1 MTTDAA
7 ESDDPGRRPAPPD
20 EGDRRRHPPHD
31 GPANDRREIFGWML
45 YDWANSAFYTTV
57 VGALLGPYLIAL
69 AQADVGR
76 TGVVLDLG
84 PVGVVTAQSFY
95 QLFVAVAVGSQVL
108 LLPVVGALADYSNV
122 KKRLMAVFCY
132 TGVAATCLM
141 FFVTGKLYLW
151 GGVLFIVANLCF
163 GGAVV
168 LYNSFLPEIVT
179 EDRRDQVSSR
189 GFALGYLGGGILL
202 ALNFVMVG
210 VAPGL
215 LAPLG
220 YAGGEARGLAVRL
233 SLLSAGVWWGF
244 FAFFAFR
251 RLRSRPTRRRLPPGK
266 GYLTAGFAQLRDTFR
281 ELRRLPH
288 TLKYLVAYLLYN
300 DGIQTVIG
308 SAAVFIAAE
317 LFAGGLDNPEAPS
330 FVLSIFLFVQF
341 MGIGGALLFERVARL
356 LGTKR
361 AILVALVIWTG
372 IVVYAF
378 GFFETRA
385 QAWAIAGLIAVV
397 LGGSQALSRSLFSQ
411 MIPKGRE
418 ASFFGIYEV
427 SERGTSWLGPLVFSI
442 VVARTGSFRYAL
454 LSLIVFFVSG
464 MLLLL
469 FTDTARAV
477 HEAGNL
483 LPEEAAAEEE
493 ATEV

>member
-1 MTTDAA
+1 LTRHEAETPNPPDAA
-7 ESDDPGRRPAPPD
+7 ELTAEPQRERFA
-20 EGDRRRHPPHD
+20 
-31 GPANDRREIFGWML
+31 GPVNDRREIFGWML

-76 TGVVLDLG
+76 TGVVLNLG
-84 PVGVVTAQSFY
+84 FIGSVTAQSFY

-108 LLPVVGALADYSNV
+108 LLPVVGAIADYSNL
-122 KKRLMAVFCY
+122 KKPLMAAFCY

-141 FFVTGKLYLW
+141 FFVTGKLYLL
-151 GGVLFIVANLCF
+151 GGLLFIIANLCY
-163 GGAVV
+163 GGAIV

-179 EDRRDQVSSR
+179 EDQRDRVSSR
-189 GFALGYLGGGILL
+189 GFALGYLGGGLLL
-202 ALNFVMVG
+202 ALNFLFVG
-210 VAPGL
+210 TAPAL

-220 YAGGEARGLAVRL
+220 YDAGEARGLAVRL
-233 SLLSAGVWWGF
+233 SLLSAGVWWGV

-251 RLRSRPTRRRLPPGK
+251 RLKSRPRRRQLPPGK
-266 GYLTAGFAQLRDTFR
+266 SYLTAGFAQLTETFR

-288 TLKYLVAYLLYN
+288 TLKYLIAYLLYN

-361 AILVALVIWTG
+361 AILVALVIWSG
-372 IVVYAF
+372 IVIYAF
-378 GFFETRA
+378 GFFETKT
-385 QAWAIAGLIAVV
+385 QAWMMAGLIAVV

-411 MIPKGRE
+411 MIPRGRE

-464 MLLLL
+464 MLLLF
-469 FTDTARAV
+469 FTDTARAI
-477 HEAGNL
+477 HDAGNL
-483 LPEEAAAEEE
+483 LPEEAATEEG
-493 ATEV
+493 

>member
-1 MTTDAA
+1 LIPDDAA
-7 ESDDPGRRPAPPD
+7 TAD
-20 EGDRRRHPPHD
+20 PHD
-31 GPANDRREIFGWML
+31 TSPQAVAAHVGRHGGPVNDRREIFGWLL

-84 PVGVVTAQSFY
+84 FVGQVTAQSFY

-108 LLPVVGALADYSNV
+108 LLPVVGAVADHSNV
-122 KKRLMAVFCY
+122 KKRLMAAFCY
-132 TGVAATCLM
+132 TGAAATCLM
-141 FFVTGKLYLW
+141 FFVTGKLYLL
-151 GGVLFIVANLCF
+151 GGLLFIVANLCF

-179 EDRRDQVSSR
+179 EDQRDRVSSR
-189 GFALGYLGGGILL
+189 GFAFGYLGGGLLL
-202 ALNFVMVG
+202 ALNFLFVG
-210 VAPGL
+210 AAPSL
-215 LAPLG
+215 LGPLG
-220 YAGGEARGLAVRL
+220 YAEGAARGLAVRL
-233 SLLSAGVWWGF
+233 SLLSAGVWWGV

-251 RLRSRPTRRRLPPGK
+251 RLKSRPTRRPLPPGR
-266 GYLTAGFAQLRDTFR
+266 GYLAAGFAQLRDTFR

-288 TLKYLVAYLLYN
+288 TLKFLVAYLLYN

-341 MGIGGALLFERVARL
+341 MGIGGALLFERVARVT
-356 LGTKR
+356 GTKR
-361 AILVALVIWTG
+361 AILITLLVWSG

-378 GFFETRA
+378 GFFETRG
-385 QAWAIAGLIAVV
+385 QAWVMAGFIAVV

-411 MIPKGRE
+411 MIPAGRE

-427 SERGTSWLGPLVFSI
+427 SERGTSWIGPLVFSV

-469 FTDTARAV
+469 FTDTARAI
-477 HEAGNL
+477 HEAGNR
-483 LPEEAAAEEE
+483 LPEEAAGEAGMSAEG
-493 ATEV
+493 

>member
-1 MTTDAA
+1 MTPTTDDPRA
-7 ESDDPGRRPAPPD
+7 EPAVETGPD
-20 EGDRRRHPPHD
+20 GQPI
-31 GPANDRREIFGWML
+31 NDRREVFGWML

-69 AQADVGR
+69 AQSDVGK
-76 TGVVLDLG
+76 TGVVLNLG
-84 PVGVVTAQSFY
+84 FLGSVTAQSFY
-95 QLFVAVAVGSQVL
+95 QLFVAVAVFSQVL
-108 LLPVVGALADYSNV
+108 LLPIVGAIADYSNL

-132 TGVAATCLM
+132 TGVAATCLL
-141 FFVTGKLYLW
+141 FFVTGKLYLL
-151 GGVLFIVANLCF
+151 GGVLFIIANLSY
-163 GGAVV
+163 GGAIV

-179 EDRRDQVSSR
+179 EDRRDKVSSR
-189 GFALGYLGGGILL
+189 GFALGYLGGGLLL

-210 VAPGL
+210 VAPAL
-215 LAPLG
+215 LAPYG
-220 YAGGEARGLAVRL
+220 YTEGAARGLAVRL
-233 SLLSAGVWWGF
+233 SLLSAGVWWGV
-244 FAFFAFR
+244 FAFLAFR
-251 RLRSRPTRRRLPPGK
+251 RLRVRETGRQLPEGK
-266 GYLTAGFAQLRDTFR
+266 NFLTAGFAQLADTFR

-317 LFAGGLDNPEAPS
+317 LFEGGLDNPEAPT

-361 AILVALVIWTG
+361 AILVSLVIWSG

-378 GFFETRA
+378 AFFQTRA
-385 QAWAIAGLIAVV
+385 QAWVMAGVIAVV

-411 MIPKGRE
+411 MIPAGRE

-427 SERGTSWLGPLVFSI
+427 SERGTSWLGPVVFSV
-442 VVARTGSFRYAL
+442 VVASTGSFRYAIL
-454 LSLIVFFVSG
+454 ALIVFFISG
-464 MLLLL
+464 LLLLL
-469 FTDTARAV
+469 FTDTARAIR
-477 HEAGNL
+477 EAGNE
-483 LPEEAAAEEE
+483 PAPTSDE
-493 ATEV
+493 

>member
-1 MTTDAA
+1 L
-7 ESDDPGRRPAPPD
+7 SRD
-20 EGDRRRHPPHD
+20 EKPSPEHD
-31 GPANDRREIFGWML
+31 GPDAGGAEPRAPAPINDRREIFGWML

-57 VGALLGPYLIAL
+57 VGALLGPYLTAL

-84 PVGVVTAQSFY
+84 FVGSVTAQSFY
-95 QLFVAVAVGSQVL
+95 FLFVMLAVGLQVL
-108 LLPVVGALADYSNV
+108 LLPIVGAIADYSDL

-132 TGVAATCLM
+132 TGVTATCLL
-141 FFVTGKLYLW
+141 FFVTGKLYLL
-151 GGVLFIVANLCF
+151 GGALFIVANLSF

-179 EDRRDQVSSR
+179 EDRRDKVSSR

-202 ALNFVMVG
+202 ALNFLFVG
-210 VAPGL
+210 VAPDL
-215 LAPLG
+215 LAPHG
-220 YAGGEARGLAVRL
+220 YTAGEARGLAVRV

-251 RLRSRPTRRRLPPGK
+251 RLRTRASRKRLPPGK
-266 GYLTAGFAQLRDTFR
+266 SYLTAGFAQLADTFR

-308 SAAVFIAAE
+308 SASVFIASE
-317 LFAGGLDNPEAPS
+317 LFAGGLDNPEAPA

-341 MGIGGALLFERVARL
+341 MGIGGALLFERIARL
-356 LGTKR
+356 VGTKR
-361 AILVALVIWTG
+361 AILVSLAIWLG

-378 GFFETRA
+378 ALFETRA
-385 QAWAIAGLIAVV
+385 QAWVMAGFIAVV

-411 MIPKGRE
+411 MIPAGRE

-442 VVARTGSFRYAL
+442 VVASTGSFRYAL
-454 LSLIVFFVSG
+454 LSLVVFFVSG

-477 HEAGNL
+477 HDAGNR
-483 LPEEAAAEEE
+483 LPEEVTSAE
-493 ATEV
+493 

>member
-1 MTTDAA
+1 VTPSTDDPRAAHADAGPAA
-7 ESDDPGRRPAPPD
+7 EVGPD
-20 EGDRRRHPPHD
+20 GQPV
-31 GPANDRREIFGWML
+31 NDRREVFGWML

-69 AQADVGR
+69 AQADVGK

-84 PVGVVTAQSFY
+84 FLGAVTAQSFY

-108 LLPVVGALADYSNV
+108 LLPIVGAVADYSNL
-122 KKRLMAVFCY
+122 KKRLMAAFCY
-132 TGVAATCLM
+132 TGVAATCLL
-141 FFVTGKLYLW
+141 FFVTGRLYLL
-151 GGVLFIVANLCF
+151 GGVLFVVANLCY
-163 GGAVV
+163 GGAIV

-179 EDRRDQVSSR
+179 EDRRDKVSSR
-189 GFALGYLGGGILL
+189 GFALGYLGGGLLL
-202 ALNFVMVG
+202 ALNFLMVG
-210 VAPGL
+210 VAPAL
-215 LAPLG
+215 LAPYG
-220 YAGGEARGLAVRL
+220 YTDGAARGLAVRL
-233 SLLSAGVWWGF
+233 SLLSAGVWWGV
-244 FAFFAFR
+244 FAFFSFR
-251 RLRSRPTRRRLPPGK
+251 RLRARKVRRELPPGK
-266 GYLTAGFAQLRDTFR
+266 HFLTAGFAQLADTFR

-317 LFAGGLDNPEAPS
+317 LFEGGLDNPEAPT

-361 AILVALVIWTG
+361 AIIVSLVIWAG

-378 GFFETRA
+378 ALFETRA
-385 QAWAIAGLIAVV
+385 QAWVMAGVIAVV

-411 MIPKGRE
+411 MIPEGRE

-427 SERGTSWLGPLVFSI
+427 SERGTSWLGPLVFSV
-442 VVARTGSFRYAL
+442 VVARTGSFRYAIL
-454 LSLIVFFVSG
+454 ALIVFFVSG
-464 MLLLL
+464 LLLL
-469 FTDTARAV
+469 VFTDTARAV
-477 HEAGNL
+477 REAGNE
-483 LPEEAAAEEE
+483 PAPSSAE
-493 ATEV
+493 

>member
-1 MTTDAA
+1 MSRDEKLSREHDAPDADAA
-7 ESDDPGRRPAPPD
+7 EPRMTAPI
-20 EGDRRRHPPHD
+20 
-31 GPANDRREIFGWML
+31 NDRREIFGWML

-57 VGALLGPYLIAL
+57 VGALLGPYLTAL

-76 TGVVLDLG
+76 TGVVLSLG
-84 PVGVVTAQSFY
+84 FLGSVTAQSFY

-108 LLPVVGALADYSNV
+108 LLPVVGAIADYSNL
-122 KKRLMAVFCY
+122 KKRLMAFFCY
-132 TGVAATCLM
+132 TGVTATCLL
-141 FFVTGKLYLW
+141 FFVTGKLYLL
-151 GGVLFIVANLCF
+151 GGVLFVVANLSF
-163 GGAVV
+163 GGAIV

-179 EDRRDQVSSR
+179 EDRRDKVSSQ

-202 ALNFVMVG
+202 ALNFLFVG
-210 VAPGL
+210 LAPSL
-215 LAPLG
+215 LAPYG
-220 YAGGEARGLAVRL
+220 YAAGEARGLAVRV

-251 RLRSRPTRRRLPPGK
+251 RLRERASRKQLPPGK
-266 GYLTAGFAQLRDTFR
+266 SYLTAGFAQLAGTFR

-300 DGIQTVIG
+300 DGIQTIIG
-308 SAAVFIAAE
+308 SASIFIASE
-317 LFAGGLDNPEAPS
+317 LFPGGLDHPDAPT

-341 MGIGGALLFERVARL
+341 MGIGGALLFERIARL
-356 LGTKR
+356 VGTKR
-361 AILVALVIWTG
+361 AILVSLVVWLG

-378 GFFETRA
+378 AFFETRA
-385 QAWAIAGLIAVV
+385 QAWVMAGFIAVV

-411 MIPKGRE
+411 MIPAGRE

-427 SERGTSWLGPLVFSI
+427 SERGTSWLGPLVFSV
-442 VVARTGSFRYAL
+442 VVAHTGSYRYAL
-454 LSLIVFFVSG
+454 LSLVVFFLSG

-477 HEAGNL
+477 HDAGNR
-483 LPEEAAAEEE
+483 LPEEVTSDE
-493 ATEV
+493 

>member
-1 MTTDAA
+1 MTPTTDDTRA
-7 ESDDPGRRPAPPD
+7 ESAVELGPD
-20 EGDRRRHPPHD
+20 GQPI
-31 GPANDRREIFGWML
+31 NDRREIFGWML

-69 AQADVGR
+69 AQADVGK

-84 PVGVVTAQSFY
+84 FLGAVTAQSFY

-108 LLPVVGALADYSNV
+108 LLPIVGAIADYSNL
-122 KKRLMAVFCY
+122 KKKLMAVFCY
-132 TGVAATCLM
+132 VGVTATCLL
-141 FFVTGKLYLW
+141 FFVTGKLYLL
-151 GGVLFIVANLCF
+151 GGVLFVIANLSY
-163 GGAVV
+163 GGAIV

-179 EDRRDQVSSR
+179 EDRRDKVSSR
-189 GFALGYLGGGILL
+189 GFALGYLGGGLLL

-210 VAPGL
+210 VAPAL
-215 LAPLG
+215 LAPYG
-220 YAGGEARGLAVRL
+220 YAEGAARGLAVRL

-251 RLRSRPTRRRLPPGK
+251 RLRARNMPRELPPGK
-266 GYLTAGFAQLRDTFR
+266 GYLSAGFAELFDTFR

-308 SAAVFIAAE
+308 SAALFIAFE
-317 LFAGGLDNPEAPS
+317 LFPGGLDNPEAPA

-341 MGIGGALLFERVARL
+341 AGIGGALLFERIARL
-356 LGTKR
+356 VGTKR
-361 AILVALVIWTG
+361 AIIVSLVIWVG

-378 GFFETRA
+378 ALFQTRA
-385 QAWAIAGLIAVV
+385 QAWVMAGVIAVV

-411 MIPKGRE
+411 MIPEGRE

-427 SERGTSWLGPLVFSI
+427 SERGTSWLGPIVFSV
-442 VVARTGSFRYAL
+442 VVASTGSFRYAI
-454 LSLIVFFVSG
+454 LSLIVFFASG
-464 MLLLL
+464 LLLLL
-469 FTDTARAV
+469 FTDTARAIR
-477 HEAGNL
+477 EAGNE
-483 LPEEAAAEEE
+483 PAPTSDE
-493 ATEV
+493 

>member
-1 MTTDAA
+1 MTPS
-7 ESDDPGRRPAPPD
+7 SDDPRAVLAPD
-20 EGDRRRHPPHD
+20 NSTIEVGAD
-31 GPANDRREIFGWML
+31 GQPVNDRREIFGWML

-69 AQADVGR
+69 AQADVGKM
-76 TGVVLDLG
+76 GVVLNLG
-84 PVGVVTAQSFY
+84 FLGSATAQSFY
-95 QLFVAVAVGSQVL
+95 SLFVVVAVGSQVL
-108 LLPVVGALADYSNV
+108 LLPIVGAIADYSNL
-122 KKRLMAVFCY
+122 KKRLMAGFCY
-132 TGVAATCLM
+132 TGVAATCLL

-151 GGVLFIVANLCF
+151 GGVLFVIANLCF
-163 GGAVV
+163 GGAIV

-179 EDRRDQVSSR
+179 EDRRDSVSSR
-189 GFALGYLGGGILL
+189 GFALGYLGGGLLL
-202 ALNFVMVG
+202 ALNFLMVA
-210 VAPGL
+210 VAPRL
-215 LAPLG
+215 LKPYG
-220 YAGGEARGLAVRL
+220 YTEGAASGLAVRL
-233 SLLSAGVWWGF
+233 SLLSAGVWWGI
-244 FAFFAFR
+244 FAFFSFR
-251 RLRSRPTRRRLPPGK
+251 RLRARATRRELPAGK
-266 GYLTAGFAQLRDTFR
+266 NLLTAGFTQLGDTFR

-317 LFAGGLDNPEAPS
+317 LFEGGLDHPDAPS

-341 MGIGGALLFERVARL
+341 MGIGGALLFERIARL

-361 AILVALVIWTG
+361 AIIVSLVIWSG
-372 IVVYAF
+372 IVIYAF
-378 GFFETRA
+378 ALFQTRT
-385 QAWAIAGLIAVV
+385 QAWVMAGVIAVV

-411 MIPKGRE
+411 MIPAGRE

-464 MLLLL
+464 LLLLL
-469 FTDTARAV
+469 FTDTARAIR
-477 HEAGNL
+477 EAGN
-483 LPEEAAAEEE
+483 
-493 ATEV
+493 ATETTNNE

>member
-1 MTTDAA
+1 MTPEAD
-7 ESDDPGRRPAPPD
+7 
-20 EGDRRRHPPHD
+20 DRRAPHAPAGTRAEVGPD
-31 GPANDRREIFGWML
+31 GTPVNDPREIFGWML

-69 AQADVGR
+69 AQADVGK

-84 PVGVVTAQSFY
+84 LLGSVTAQSFY
-95 QLFVAVAVGSQVL
+95 QLFIVVAVSSQAF
-108 LLPVVGALADYSNV
+108 LLPIVGAVADYSNL

-141 FFVTGKLYLW
+141 FFVTGRLYLL
-151 GGVLFIVANLCF
+151 GGVLFVVANLCY
-163 GGAVV
+163 GGAIV

-179 EDRRDQVSSR
+179 EDRRDKVSSR
-189 GFALGYLGGGILL
+189 GFALGYLGGGLLL
-202 ALNFVMVG
+202 ALNFVFVG
-210 VAPGL
+210 VAPAL
-215 LAPLG
+215 LAPYG
-220 YAGGEARGLAVRL
+220 YTEGGAQGLAVRV
-233 SLLSAGVWWGF
+233 SLLSAGVWWGV
-244 FAFFAFR
+244 FAFFSFR
-251 RLRSRPTRRRLPPGK
+251 RLRAREMPRRLPAGK
-266 GYLTAGFAQLRDTFR
+266 NYLTAGVAQLLDTFR

-317 LFAGGLDNPEAPS
+317 LFEGGLDNPDAPS
-330 FVLSIFLFVQF
+330 FVLGIFLFVQF

-361 AILVALVIWTG
+361 AILVSLVVWVG

-385 QAWAIAGLIAVV
+385 QAWVMAGVIAVV
-397 LGGSQALSRSLFSQ
+397 LGGSQALSRSLFSR
-411 MIPKGRE
+411 MIPEGRE

-427 SERGTSWLGPLVFSI
+427 SERGTSWMGPLVFSV
-442 VVARTGSFRYAL
+442 VVARTGSFRYAIL
-454 LSLIVFFVSG
+454 ALIVFFVSG
-464 MLLLL
+464 LLLL
-469 FTDTARAV
+469 VFTDTARAIR
-477 HEAGNL
+477 EAGND
-483 LPEEAAAEEE
+483 PAPTSE
-493 ATEV
+493 

>member
-1 MTTDAA
+1 MTPTPEDPRAESAA
-7 ESDDPGRRPAPPD
+7 EVGPD
-20 EGDRRRHPPHD
+20 GQPV
-31 GPANDRREIFGWML
+31 NDRREVFGWML

-69 AQADVGR
+69 AQADVGKA
-76 TGVVLDLG
+76 GVVLDLG
-84 PVGVVTAQSFY
+84 FLGKVTAQSFY

-108 LLPVVGALADYSNV
+108 LLPIVGAIADYSNL
-122 KKRLMAVFCY
+122 KKRMMAVFCY
-132 TGVAATCLM
+132 IGVAATCLM
-141 FFVTGKLYLW
+141 FFVTGKLYLL
-151 GGVLFIVANLCF
+151 GAVLFVIANLGY
-163 GGAVV
+163 GGAIV

-179 EDRRDQVSSR
+179 EDRRDKVSSR
-189 GFALGYLGGGILL
+189 GFALGYLGGGLLL
-202 ALNFVMVG
+202 ALNFVFVG
-210 VAPGL
+210 VAPALFTPYGFSE
-215 LAPLG
+215 
-220 YAGGEARGLAVRL
+220 GEARGLAVRL
-233 SLLSAGVWWGF
+233 SLLSAGVWWGV

-251 RLRSRPTRRRLPPGK
+251 RLRAREMPRRLPAGK
-266 GYLTAGFAQLRDTFR
+266 SYLTAGFAQLADTFR

-288 TLKYLVAYLLYN
+288 TLRYLVAYLLYN

-317 LFAGGLDNPEAPS
+317 LFEGGLDNPDAPA

-361 AILVALVIWTG
+361 AIVVSLVIWAG

-385 QAWAIAGLIAVV
+385 QAWVMAGVIAVV

-411 MIPKGRE
+411 MIPQGRE

-427 SERGTSWLGPLVFSI
+427 SERGTSWLGPLVFSV

-464 MLLLL
+464 LLLL
-469 FTDTARAV
+469 IFTDTARAIR
-477 HEAGNL
+477 EAGNE
-483 LPEEAAAEEE
+483 PAPTSDE
-493 ATEV
+493 

>member
-1 MTTDAA
+1 MSRDETFPKAHDTREPESETGPRTT
-7 ESDDPGRRPAPPD
+7 APV
-20 EGDRRRHPPHD
+20 
-31 GPANDRREIFGWML
+31 NDRREIFGWML

-76 TGVVLDLG
+76 TGVVLNLG
-84 PVGVVTAQSFY
+84 FLGSVTAQSFY
-95 QLFVAVAVGSQVL
+95 QLFITVAVASQAI
-108 LLPVVGALADYSNV
+108 LLPIVGALADYSNL

-141 FFVTGKLYLW
+141 FFVTGKLYLL
-151 GGVLFIVANLCF
+151 GGVLFVVANLCF
-163 GGAVV
+163 GGAIV

-179 EDRRDQVSSR
+179 EDRRDKVSSQ
-189 GFALGYLGGGILL
+189 GFALGYLGGGLLL
-202 ALNFVMVG
+202 ALNFVFVG
-210 VAPGL
+210 VAPAL
-215 LAPLG
+215 LAPYG
-220 YAGGEARGLAVRL
+220 YTKGAAQGLAIRI
-233 SLLSAGVWWGF
+233 SLLSAGIWWGV
-244 FAFFAFR
+244 FAFFSFR
-251 RLRSRPTRRRLPPGK
+251 RLRERAAGK
-266 GYLTAGFAQLRDTFR
+266 QMPEGKNYLTTGFSQLVGTLR
-281 ELRRLPH
+281 ELWRLPH

-308 SAAVFIAAE
+308 SASVFIAAE
-317 LFAGGLDNPEAPS
+317 LFEGGLDNPAAPT

-341 MGIGGALLFERVARL
+341 MGIGGALLFERIARL
-356 LGTKR
+356 VGAKR
-361 AILVALVIWTG
+361 AILVSLVIWLG

-378 GFFETRA
+378 AFFETRA
-385 QAWAIAGLIAVV
+385 QAWVMAGFIAVV

-411 MIPKGRE
+411 MIPAGRE

-454 LSLIVFFVSG
+454 LSLVVFFLSG

-469 FTDTARAV
+469 FTDTARAI
-477 HEAGNL
+477 HDAGNR
-483 LPEEAAAEEE
+483 LPEE
-493 ATEV
+493 VDSSQ

>member
-1 MTTDAA
+1 LTA
-7 ESDDPGRRPAPPD
+7 ENTPPPEAEPAPEVGPD
-20 EGDRRRHPPHD
+20 GQPV
-31 GPANDRREIFGWML
+31 NDRREVFGWML

-84 PVGVVTAQSFY
+84 FLGSVTAQSFY

-108 LLPVVGALADYSNV
+108 LLPIVGAVADYSNL
-122 KKRLMAVFCY
+122 KKRLMAAFCY

-141 FFVTGKLYLW
+141 FFVTGKLYLL
-151 GGVLFIVANLCF
+151 GGLLFVVANLCY
-163 GGAVV
+163 GGAIV

-179 EDRRDQVSSR
+179 EDRRDRVSSQ
-189 GFALGYLGGGILL
+189 GFALGYLGGGLLL
-202 ALNFVMVG
+202 ALNFLFVG

-215 LAPLG
+215 LAPYG
-220 YAGGEARGLAVRL
+220 YAEGEARGLAVRL
-233 SLLSAGVWWGF
+233 SLLSAGVWWGV
-244 FAFFAFR
+244 FAFFSFR
-251 RLRSRPTRRRLPPGK
+251 RLRTRAAGKQLPPGK
-266 GYLTAGFAQLRDTFR
+266 SYLTAGFAQLAGTFR
-281 ELRRLPH
+281 EPRRLPH
-288 TLKYLVAYLLYN
+288 TLRYLVAYLLYN

-317 LFAGGLDNPEAPS
+317 LFAGGLDNPDAPS

-341 MGIGGALLFERVARL
+341 MGIGGALLFERIARVT
-356 LGTKR
+356 GTKR
-361 AILVALVIWTG
+361 AILISLVIWAG
-372 IVVYAF
+372 IVIYAF
-378 GFFETRA
+378 GFFETRG
-385 QAWAIAGLIAVV
+385 QAWVMAAFIAVV

-411 MIPKGRE
+411 MIPEGRE

-454 LSLIVFFVSG
+454 LSLIVFFVAG
-464 MLLLL
+464 MILL
-469 FTDTARAV
+469 FLTDTDRAI
-477 HEAGNL
+477 HDAGNR
-483 LPEEAAAEEE
+483 LPEEVTHESE
-493 ATEV
+493 

>member
-1 MTTDAA
+1 MSRDETHAHEPDAQDA
-7 ESDDPGRRPAPPD
+7 GKPAAPV
-20 EGDRRRHPPHD
+20 
-31 GPANDRREIFGWML
+31 NDRREIFGWML

-84 PVGVVTAQSFY
+84 FLGSVTAQSFY

-108 LLPVVGALADYSNV
+108 LLPIVGAVADYSTL

-141 FFVTGKLYLW
+141 FFVTGKLYLL
-151 GGVLFIVANLCF
+151 GGALFVVANLCY
-163 GGAVV
+163 GGAIV

-179 EDRRDQVSSR
+179 EDRRDKVSSR
-189 GFALGYLGGGILL
+189 GFALGYLGGGLLL
-202 ALNFVMVG
+202 ALNFLFVG
-210 VAPGL
+210 AAPAL
-215 LAPLG
+215 LAPYG
-220 YAGGEARGLAVRL
+220 YTEGAARGLAVRV

-251 RLRSRPTRRRLPPGK
+251 RLRERASRKRLPAGK
-266 GYLTAGFAQLRDTFR
+266 SYLTAGFAQLAGTFR

-288 TLKYLVAYLLYN
+288 TLRYLVAYLLYN

-308 SAAVFIAAE
+308 SASVFIAAE
-317 LFAGGLDNPEAPS
+317 LFEGGLDNPEAPT

-361 AILVALVIWTG
+361 AILISLVIWSG

-378 GFFETRA
+378 SFFETRE
-385 QAWAIAGLIAVV
+385 QAWVMAGVIAVV
-397 LGGSQALSRSLFSQ
+397 LGGSQALSRSLFSR
-411 MIPKGRE
+411 MIPAGRE

-464 MLLLL
+464 TLLLL

-477 HEAGNL
+477 HDAGNR
-483 LPEEAAAEEE
+483 LPEEVPAE
-493 ATEV
+493 TGTN